1 MPRALTSVT
10 KWIAGIVAA
19 VATTVLVWYI
29 ENRLTPPPPP
39 ATITLEGRVVDRSS
53 SKFIHGA
60 QVLLKADTYSADQ
73 LTDSEGRYCFL
84 VRPKQ
89 LPVVGQLKIEA
100 EGYKSYD
107 LTSTLSQGDN
117 LWEIPL
123 VSSVVTPPAGTN
135 DGHSVPPPPGGL
147 SGSRS
152 SRVPATRECCSGW
165 TSDRIKIRS
174 PGQWQHTGDAFV
186 ELA

>member
-10 KWIAGIVAA
+10 KWMAGIVAA
-19 VATTVLVWYI
+19 VVTTVLVWYI

-39 ATITLEGRVVDRSS
+39 ATITLEGRVVDSSS

-89 LPVVGQLKIEA
+89 VPVVGQLKIEA

-135 DGHSVPPPPGGL
+135 DGHPVPSPPGGL
-147 SGSRS
+147 TAGGTNVATIAPRVARALPAYQRRANVVVVGPPTGS
-152 SRVPATRECCSGW
+152 
-165 TSDRIKIRS
+165 K
-174 PGQWQHTGDAFV
+174 
-186 ELA
+186 